1 MDTGKYLYRFFAQ
14 CTSSLLLLKQIP
26 FCSECFNNIT
36 ANTNTMDSS
45 ISNENQMTPSPN
57 ICGKI
62 RMTSE
67 STTILRKA
75 LILVVCKEHSVE

>member
-1 MDTGKYLYRFFAQ
+1 MDTGKYLYRFLAQ